1 MSIALASPPDSICI
15 LRLSAIGDVCHAVPV
30 VRTLQSC
37 WPDTRLTWVIG
48 KTEAS
53 LVGDIPGVEFI
64 IFDKARGWRA
74 YRELHRRM
82 RRRRFDVLLHLQVS
96 LRANIVSLFIP
107 AGIRLGFDRARSKYY
122 QPFITTHQISGE
134 LRVHVLDSF
143 FQFLQ
148 ALGINERVLRW
159 DIPIPDAAQAFCAQ
173 HLPDDQR
180 ILVINPCANVRW
192 RNWRNWNVEG
202 YAAVANHAAAK
213 HHLQVV
219 LTGGP
224 SPLEHELGQA
234 IEKRCKFRLINLIGR
249 TNLKQL
255 LAVLERA
262 DVLIAPDT
270 GPAHMATAV
279 GTPVIGLYAATNP
292 VRARPYL
299 SQAWVVDK
307 YVEAVRAELGLD
319 VEQVPWGTRVRR
331 PDVMNR
337 ISVLDVTE
345 RLDRLMAR

>member
-1 MSIALASPPDSICI
+1 M
-15 LRLSAIGDVCHAVPV
+15 PV
-30 VRTLQSC
+30 IRTLQSH
-37 WPDTRLTWVIG
+37 WPDTQLTWIIG

-64 IFDKARGWRA
+64 IFDKASGWRA
-74 YRELHRRM
+74 YRELRKCM
-82 RRRRFDVLLHLQVS
+82 RGRRFDVLLNMQVS
-96 LRANIVSLFIP
+96 LRANIVSLFTP

-122 QPFITTHQISGE
+122 QPFITTHQINGE
-134 LRVHVLDSF
+134 PRVHVLDSF
-143 FQFLQ
+143 FQFLE
-148 ALGINERVLRW
+148 ALGIHERVLRW
-159 DIPIPDAAQAFCAQ
+159 DIPIPEAAQTFCAQ
-173 HLPDDQR
+173 HLPEHQR

-202 YAAVANHAAAK
+202 YAAVADYAATTYQ
-213 HHLQVV
+213 LQPV

-224 SPLEHELGQA
+224 SPLEHELGHA
-234 IEKRCKFRLINLIGR
+234 IEKRCKSRPINLIGR

-319 VEQVPWGTRVRR
+319 VEQAPWGTRVRR

-337 ISVLDVTE
+337 ISVGDVTD
-345 RLDRLMAR
+345 RLDQLMARWTTGVR

>member
-1 MSIALASPPDSICI
+1 M
-15 LRLSAIGDVCHAVPV
+15 LRLSAIGDVCHAVPI
-30 VRTLQSC
+30 VRTLQSH

-64 IFDKARGWRA
+64 IFDKATGWRA
-74 YRELHRRM
+74 YRELHTRTQG
-82 RRRRFDVLLHLQVS
+82 RRFDVLMHMQVS
-96 LRANIVSLFIP
+96 LRANVVSLFIP
-107 AGIRLGFDRARSKYY
+107 ADIRLGFDRGRSKYY
-122 QPFITTHQISGE
+122 QPFITTHRISGNP
-134 LRVHVLDSF
+134 RVHVLDSF

-159 DIPIPDAAQAFCAQ
+159 DIPIPDAARAFCTQ
-173 HLPDDQR
+173 HLPKDRR
-180 ILVINPCANVRW
+180 IIVINPCANVRW
-192 RNWRNWNVEG
+192 RNWRNWNIEG
-202 YAAVANHAAAK
+202 YAAVADYAAAT
-213 HHLQVV
+213 HQLQPV

-224 SPLEHELGQA
+224 SPLEHDLGQA
-234 IEKRCKFRLINLIGR
+234 IEKRCKFTPINLIGK

-255 LAVLERA
+255 LAVLDRA

-279 GTPVIGLYAATNP
+279 GTPVIALYAATNP
-292 VRARPYL
+292 ARARPYL

-307 YVEAVRAELGLD
+307 YGEAVRAELGLD

-337 ISVLDVTE
+337 ISVRDVTE
-345 RLDRLMAR
+345 RLDQLRAR

>member
-1 MSIALASPPDSICI
+1 MPI
-15 LRLSAIGDVCHAVPV
+15 
-30 VRTLQSC
+30 VRTLQSR

-64 IFDKARGWRA
+64 IFDKATGWRA

-82 RRRRFDVLLHLQVS
+82 QGRRFDVLMHMQVS
-96 LRANIVSLFIP
+96 LRANLVSLFIP
-107 AGIRLGFDRARSKYY
+107 AGIRLGFDRGRSKYY
-122 QPFITTHQISGE
+122 QPFITTHEIGGDP
-134 LRVHVLDSF
+134 RVHVLDSF
-143 FQFLQ
+143 FQFVE

-159 DIPIPDAAQAFCAQ
+159 DIPIPDAARAFCAK
-173 HLPDDQR
+173 HLPEGR
-180 ILVINPCANVRW
+180 RFLVINPCANVRW
-192 RNWRNWNVEG
+192 RNWRNWNIEG
-202 YAAVANHAAAK
+202 YAAVADYAATT
-213 HHLQVV
+213 HQLQPVM
-219 LTGGP
+219 TGGP
-224 SPLEHELGQA
+224 SPLEHDLGQA
-234 IEKRCKFRLINLIGR
+234 VEKRCKSSPINLIGK

-292 VRARPYL
+292 ARARPYL

-307 YVEAVRAELGLD
+307 YGEAVRAELGVA
-319 VEQVPWGTRVRR
+319 VEQTPWGTRVRR

-337 ISVLDVTE
+337 ISVRDVTQ
-345 RLDRLMAR
+345 RLDQLMAR

>member
-1 MSIALASPPDSICI
+1 
-15 LRLSAIGDVCHAVPV
+15 VCHALPI
-30 VRTLQSC
+30 VRTLQSH

-64 IFDKARGWRA
+64 IFDKATGWRG
-74 YRELHRRM
+74 YRELRTRM
-82 RRRRFDVLLHLQVS
+82 QARHFDVLLIMQVS
-96 LRANIVSLFIP
+96 LRANVASLFIP
-107 AGIRLGFDRARSKYY
+107 ASIRLGFDRTRSRDY
-122 QPFITTHQISGE
+122 QRFFITHQISGNP
-134 LRVHVLDSF
+134 RVHVLDSF

-148 ALGINERVLRW
+148 ALGIAERVLRW
-159 DIPIPDAAQAFCAQ
+159 DIPISDAARAFCTQ
-173 HLPDDQR
+173 HVPVDRR

-202 YAAVANHAAAK
+202 YAAVADYATGNLD
-213 HHLQVV
+213 LQVV

-224 SPLEHELGQA
+224 SRLEHELGQA
-234 IEKRCKFRLINLIGR
+234 IENRCKFRPINLIGK
-249 TNLKQL
+249 TGLKEL
-255 LAVLERA
+255 LAVLDRA

-270 GPAHMATAV
+270 GPAHMATSV

-292 VRARPYL
+292 ARAAPYL
-299 SQAWVVDK
+299 SQAWVVDR
-307 YVEAVRAELGLD
+307 YPEAVRAEFGLD

-337 ISVLDVTE
+337 ISVRDVTE
-345 RLDRLMAR
+345 RLDQLTAR